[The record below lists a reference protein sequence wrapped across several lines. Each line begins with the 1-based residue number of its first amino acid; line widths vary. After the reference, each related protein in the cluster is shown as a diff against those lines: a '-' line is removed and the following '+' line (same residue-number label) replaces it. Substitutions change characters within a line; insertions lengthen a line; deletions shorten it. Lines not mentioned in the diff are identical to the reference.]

1 MWFEAV
7 HDMMT
12 SDLQK
17 ISAPVVRLT
26 EAFYDYFLVRSML
39 GNQMVEGRG
48 MEGRAGWRAGLWKDG
63 LGGGR
68 GAGRGMGGW
77 AGVW

>member
-26 EAFYDYFLVRSML
+26 EAFYDYFLVRRML

-48 MEGRAGWRAGLWKDG
+48 MEGRAGWRTGWVEGWGMEGRAGWKI
-63 LGGGR
+63 GR
-68 GAGRGMGGW
+68 AH
-77 AGVW
+77 V